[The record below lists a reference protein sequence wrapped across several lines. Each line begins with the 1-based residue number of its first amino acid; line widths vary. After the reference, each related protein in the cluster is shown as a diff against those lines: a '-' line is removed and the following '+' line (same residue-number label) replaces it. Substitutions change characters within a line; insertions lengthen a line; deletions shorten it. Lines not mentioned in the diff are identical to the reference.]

1 MDPAVAP
8 SSSSS
13 RAPPF
18 SLVEFRN
25 LVSAALDSPDP
36 IPFSESSPL
45 FSVSY
50 TPLESEQNGS
60 RVRQIIQKFKKRATS
75 LVRRPS
81 TRTTAVVRANSPEYH
96 IPELR
101 LSANVSC
108 DEFAPYLP
116 LVTQYER
123 RSPYVRPMSTCRST
137 PFLPSQYSLTNL
149 YDLSNSSHTSFTPS
163 PTRTS
168 CSSGSTSSE
177 SQYPTTP
184 LNTVFE
190 ANRRWSRC
198 STDETYENPSDP
210 FAKPIVPVSCFHT
223 YTPAITKPSS
233 RPPRRRARLPLS
245 PTKPPPVSPIPAL
258 PPLPHPYRRATPL
271 MFPESP
277 TPPSRSRSE
286 SVSRSLSRKDSSNS
300 LLDAF
305 PAPPT
310 HTPTPPVTPTRPRR
324 CRASSPF
331 PFTPTR
337 SPDAGADWLDL
348 SSSPGS
354 LVDGASSASG
364 HSDVDVFHSACS
376 GASCL

>member
-1 MDPAVAP
+1 MDPAAAP
-8 SSSSS
+8 SSSSSS

-50 TPLESEQNGS
+50 PPLESEQNGS

-75 LVRRPS
+75 LVRRSS
-81 TRTTAVVRANSPEYH
+81 TRTTAVVRANSPEYR

-116 LVTQYER
+116 LVAQYER

-137 PFLPSQYSLTNL
+137 PFLPSQYSLTNM

-210 FAKPIVPVSCFHT
+210 FAKPIVPVSRFHT
-223 YTPAITKPSS
+223 YTPAITKPT
-233 RPPRRRARLPLS
+233 S
-245 PTKPPPVSPIPAL
+245 P
-258 PPLPHPYRRATPL
+258 
-271 MFPESP
+271 
-277 TPPSRSRSE
+277 
-286 SVSRSLSRKDSSNS
+286 
-300 LLDAF
+300 
-305 PAPPT
+305 PAPPPRAPSPFSHQAPARIPHPRLAAAPAPLPPRHAT
-310 HTPTPPVTPTRPRR
+310 HVPRVAHPALAVAVGLGLALVLAQGQQQLPARRVPRAADAHSHAARDAHAPAALPRELAVSVHPYAQPRRGRGTGWTCRRPRAR
-324 CRASSPF
+324 WSTTRALRRGTATS
-331 PFTPTR
+331 T
-337 SPDAGADWLDL
+337 
-348 SSSPGS
+348 
-354 LVDGASSASG
+354 
-364 HSDVDVFHSACS
+364 CS
-376 GASCL
+376 TARVRG